1 MVPRPL
7 LRFGYAM
14 MVVQGLLSALVPR
27 QAIKLATSAW
37 RCSFENVGELEPREW
52 YVETT
57 KVLGIGML
65 TAGLAGLL
73 VTRPESEGE
82 IEESD
87 EDEPETIETAE
98 P

>member
-27 QAIKLATSAW
+27 QAIKLGTSAW
-37 RCSFENVGELEPREW
+37 RCSFENVGDLEPREW

-65 TAGLAGLL
+65 AAGLAGLL
-73 VTRPESEGE
+73 VTRPEESTAEE
-82 IEESD
+82 PDDEESV
-87 EDEPETIETAE
+87 EPVTVETE
-98 P
+98 